1 MIPSSP
7 HHNTNGKNNKN
18 GGGSN
23 NSNKKVATM
32 RHPLAPGRSE
42 PPVRPGAASL
52 PTITFCRLIYNCCWH
67 ACVCVLL
74 HTVSWLN
81 SEVLCRRTPRVG
93 LQTGDTTVEYDNI
106 DPVM

>member
-7 HHNTNGKNNKN
+7 HYNTNGKNNKN

-32 RHPLAPGRSE
+32 SHPLAPARSD

-52 PTITFCRLIYNCCWH
+52 PTITFCRVVYNCCWH
-67 ACVCVLL
+67 ACVCVVAHGLVVKQQGAVPAN
-74 HTVSWLN
+74 TA
-81 SEVLCRRTPRVG
+81 RRPSSR
-93 LQTGDTTVEYDNI
+93 
-106 DPVM
+106 